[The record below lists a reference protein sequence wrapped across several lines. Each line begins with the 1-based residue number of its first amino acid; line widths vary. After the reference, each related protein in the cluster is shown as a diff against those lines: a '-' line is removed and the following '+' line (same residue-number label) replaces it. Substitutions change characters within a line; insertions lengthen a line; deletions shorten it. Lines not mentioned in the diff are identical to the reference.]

1 MGAKEF
7 DYYVFI
13 DYSENYLGYL
23 IIENGKVREFLPKIS
38 KFAHYRELKH
48 KKAYLDSIRKVVD
61 KNKVCSHFCR
71 LKIRKTEA
79 TPEIYSDILDFLK
92 KHDNCLVFICVDNKQ
107 FINYHKTLMGFVSWV
122 LRFPKNLQVKDYN
135 INVVDFLRIKKLVSI
150 IDGKNIKVIKESELK
165 KHTPE
170 YKISLVLDTLLNL
183 ARLKN
188 DKF

>member
-7 DYYVFI
+7 DYYIFI

-23 IIENGKVREFLPKIS
+23 IIEKERIKEFLPKIS

-48 KKAYLDSIRKVVD
+48 KKAYLNSIRKIVD
-61 KNKVCSHFCR
+61 KNNVCSHFCK

-79 TPEIYSDILDFLK
+79 TPEIYSDILEFLK
-92 KHDNCLVFICVDNKQ
+92 EHNNCLIFISVDNKQ
-107 FINYHKTLMGFVSWV
+107 FVNF
-122 LRFPKNLQVKDYN
+122 
-135 INVVDFLRIKKLVSI
+135 KKLVNI
-150 IDGKNIKVIKESELK
+150 VDGKNTKVIKEGQLK

-183 ARLKN
+183 TRLK
-188 DKF
+188 KEEY

>member
-1 MGAKEF
+1 MKSF
-7 DYYVFI
+7 DYYLFI

-23 IIENGKVREFLPKIS
+23 IIGKEEIREFLPKIS

-48 KKAYLDSIRKVVD
+48 KKAYLNSIRKIVD
-61 KNKVCSHFCR
+61 KNKVCDHLCKI
-71 LKIRKTEA
+71 KIRKTEL
-79 TPEIYSDILDFLK
+79 TPEIYSDILDFIK
-92 KHDNCLVFICVDNKQ
+92 KNENHLIFISVDNKQ
-107 FINYHKTLMGFVSWV
+107 F
-122 LRFPKNLQVKDYN
+122 KN
-135 INVVDFLRIKKLVSI
+135 FKKLVNI
-150 IDGKNIKVIKESELK
+150 VDGKNTRVIKESELK

>member
-1 MGAKEF
+1 MGRKREF
-7 DYYVFI
+7 DYYIYI

-23 IIENGKVREFLPKIS
+23 IIENQKIKGFLPKIS

-48 KKAYLDSIRKVVD
+48 KKAYLNSIRKIVD
-61 KNKVCSHFCR
+61 KNKICSHFCR
-71 LKIRKTEA
+71 LKIRKTET
-79 TPEIYSDILDFLK
+79 TPEIYSDILNFLK
-92 KHDNCLVFICVDNKQ
+92 KHDNCLIFICVDNKQ
-107 FINYHKTLMGFVSWV
+107 FINF
-122 LRFPKNLQVKDYN
+122 
-135 INVVDFLRIKKLVSI
+135 KKLVRI
-150 IDGKNIKVIKESELK
+150 IDGKNIKIIKESDLK

>member
-7 DYYVFI
+7 DYYIFV

-23 IIENGKVREFLPKIS
+23 IIEGKRIREFMPKIS

-48 KKAYLDSIRKVVD
+48 KRAYLDSIGKIV
-61 KNKVCSHFCR
+61 NKTNLCSHFCK

-79 TPEIYSDILDFLK
+79 TPEIYSDILEFLK
-92 KHDNCLVFICVDNKQ
+92 QHNNCLIFISVDNKQ
-107 FINYHKTLMGFVSWV
+107 FLNF
-122 LRFPKNLQVKDYN
+122 
-135 INVVDFLRIKKLVSI
+135 KKLVNI
-150 IDGKNIKVIKESELK
+150 IDGKNIKVIKESEIK
-165 KHTPE
+165 KYTPE

-188 DKF
+188 EKF